1 MQASR
6 RALHFSMREFFSK
19 LSQHSAA
26 TADRSAIVAPGCSYS
41 YRNLLSRVRAGADW
55 ARCLPVRVGLLFG
68 KTADSILAD
77 LALSFAGKELVPLPA
92 FFSDSQL
99 AHIIRTAGLSYA
111 VSDPISADRARS
123 LGLITTGLGATA
135 LSNSEPASE
144 ARRIIFTS
152 GSTGHPKGVRLSST
166 QLVASA
172 IAVAHATSA
181 SSEDCYL
188 SILPSALLLEQI
200 AGIYVPFL
208 VGASVHLPAPAP
220 ASVPEASSV
229 ASIANAIRPTA
240 TVLVPDL
247 LAAWVNEL
255 EMQDQVAPSTLRY
268 VAVGGAPVSKR
279 LESDAWQRGLP
290 VYQGYGLSECGSV
303 VCVNRPGTRA
313 SGTAGQPLS
322 GVHVTIDAGEIV
334 VAGPTVM
341 DGYLNEA
348 ETSGAWRTGDLGGFD
363 PEGRL
368 IVKGRKDNTIVTNA
382 GRNVNPEWL
391 EEMVGSDRRI
401 KRCIVVEQNGE
412 LISVITPA
420 DVSIDAGAPALRD
433 ILAHAVREAPDY
445 AKPRQ
450 YLVLSDKEFID
461 LELLSPNGRPRR
473 SAIRSVV
480 AGRTRFPAAQLG

>member
-1 MQASR
+1 
-6 RALHFSMREFFSK
+6 
-19 LSQHSAA
+19 
-26 TADRSAIVAPGCSYS
+26 
-41 YRNLLSRVRAGADW
+41 
-55 ARCLPVRVGLLFG
+55 
-68 KTADSILAD
+68 
-77 LALSFAGKELVPLPA
+77 
-92 FFSDSQL
+92 
-99 AHIIRTAGLSYA
+99 
-111 VSDPISADRARS
+111 
-123 LGLITTGLGATA
+123 
-135 LSNSEPASE
+135 
-144 ARRIIFTS
+144 
-152 GSTGHPKGVRLSST
+152 
-166 QLVASA
+166 
-172 IAVAHATSA
+172 
-181 SSEDCYL
+181 
-188 SILPSALLLEQI
+188 LLEQI

-240 TVLVPDL
+240 TVLVPEL

-322 GVHVTIDAGEIV
+322 GVHVTVDAGEIV

-363 PEGRL
+363 PEGRI

-433 ILAHAVREAPDY
+433 IHFHPGFLHRMRNSWRMRL
-445 AKPRQ
+445 KPSS
-450 YLVLSDKEFID
+450 LT
-461 LELLSPNGRPRR
+461 SP
-473 SAIRSVV
+473 
-480 AGRTRFPAAQLG
+480 